1 MAFHCAEG
9 LEEEVKSKIFG
20 GVETLLA
27 GGEKCHDDVCKLFV
41 QNLFVSIH
49 FNVCVHSD
57 VFIPWH

>member
-1 MAFHCAEG
+1 M
-9 LEEEVKSKIFG
+9 KSKIFG